1 MNLPEDHRMY
11 EQQMVIKTYLSMI
24 YAMNQAHDVWAT

>member
-24 YAMNQAHDVWAT
+24 YAMNQAHDV